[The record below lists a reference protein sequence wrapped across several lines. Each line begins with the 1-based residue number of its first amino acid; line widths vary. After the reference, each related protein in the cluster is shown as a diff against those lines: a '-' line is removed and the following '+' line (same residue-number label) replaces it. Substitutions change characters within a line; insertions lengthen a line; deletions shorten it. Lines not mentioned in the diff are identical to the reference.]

1 MRCRHKKVKI
11 IDLASKEYENYYR
24 LPLPRHQ
31 RAAASMDSGG
41 ISSEPLDSPPMI
53 STVATAPLVVVSLEP
68 LPLYSEDELFMG
80 DLVDGIYQ
88 CFELTDNVYVSH
100 FTCDTYYQLKNHMF
114 FVHT

>member
-1 MRCRHKKVKI
+1 MGRRHKKVKI
-11 IDLASKEYENYYR
+11 IDLASKEYENCYR
-24 LPLPRHQ
+24 LPPPRHQ
-31 RAAASMDSGG
+31 RAAASIDSGV
-41 ISSEPLDSPPMI
+41 ISSVPLDSPP
-53 STVATAPLVVVSLEP
+53 TNPTAPTIPLVVVSSEP

-114 FVHT
+114 FVHA